1 MNSEVSNYKLTSQT
15 DLKKKLAGRV
25 WRRIADM
32 SSTDPLYILIVT
44 KDPHHLYLDIRGQC
58 FS

>member
-1 MNSEVSNYKLTSQT
+1 MNSEVSKYKLTSQT

-44 KDPHHLYLDIRGQC
+44 KDPHHSESVMKNL
-58 FS
+58 